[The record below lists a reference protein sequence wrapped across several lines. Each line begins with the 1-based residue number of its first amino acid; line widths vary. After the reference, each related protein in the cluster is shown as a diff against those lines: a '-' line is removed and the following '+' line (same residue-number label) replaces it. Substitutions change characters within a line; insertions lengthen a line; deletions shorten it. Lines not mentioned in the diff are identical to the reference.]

1 LFLDATKHG
10 EDAAMEAALEA
21 GAQDFVLDGE
31 EYVVSTTPNDIHAVK
46 DALAA
51 KGFAISSSEI
61 AMVPKNTV
69 KVEGADAQK
78 LFKLIDTLEELDD
91 VSKVFT
97 NLDIDAVDL
106 AEAEA

>member
-1 LFLDATKHG
+1 
-10 EDAAMEAALEA
+10 
-21 GAQDFVLDGE
+21 
-31 EYVVSTTPNDIHAVK
+31 
-46 DALAA
+46 
-51 KGFAISSSEI
+51 
-61 AMVPKNTV
+61 MVPKNLV

-78 LFKLIDTLEELDD
+78 VLKLIETLEELDD